1 LERALSKK
9 NKEKKPEEKFERKP
23 WIEKTSG
30 LQIIIFAGL
39 LLAILVAYQIIR
51 GSGNWGQGIL
61 WGLIFGG
68 SVFLVYFGMNA
79 FHKFMN
85 KDKEKDS
92 DQEK

>member
-1 LERALSKK
+1 
-9 NKEKKPEEKFERKP
+9 
-23 WIEKTSG
+23 
-30 LQIIIFAGL
+30 
-39 LLAILVAYQIIR
+39 LVAYQIIR